1 MRKACRRMW
10 RAVPCTSRKTLRTE
24 SQKDIEVILKT
35 KLATIQEEPEFS
47 DDNMTP
53 SRRRRAIKKGRKF
66 EAKVKMGHLFMPQF
80 SFRDSYALFIT
91 GFASKGSFGGLLSY

>member
-1 MRKACRRMW
+1 MRKAYRRMW

-47 DDNMTP
+47 DDNLTP
-53 SRRRRAIKKGRKF
+53 TRHRQAIRKGRKF
-66 EAKVKMGHLFMPQF
+66 EAKVKIRHLCMPHF

-91 GFASKGSFGGLLSY
+91 GFASKGSFGGLLHY

>member
-1 MRKACRRMW
+1 MRKAYRRVS

-47 DDNMTP
+47 DDNLMP
-53 SRRRRAIKKGRKF
+53 PRHRQEIKKGRMF
-66 EAKVKMGHLFMPQF
+66 EVKVKMGHLFMPQF

-91 GFASKGSFGGLLSY
+91 GFASKGSFGGLLQY